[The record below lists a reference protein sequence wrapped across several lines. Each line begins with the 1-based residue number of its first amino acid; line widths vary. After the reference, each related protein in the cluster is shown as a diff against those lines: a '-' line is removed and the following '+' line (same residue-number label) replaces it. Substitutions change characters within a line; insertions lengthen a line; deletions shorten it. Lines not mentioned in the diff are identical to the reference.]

1 MNKNEMIDLMTGV
14 KSSKKTYYTE
24 LKKTV
29 DQLKKK
35 NLQLEIMNL
44 ITKNMNIDVDI
55 QEILKNV
62 IDKLNQLITFD
73 DCHFVILYEEE
84 PTLLHM
90 CPNGKCELEIETKKR
105 LKPFHHMFSSLK
117 ELQLLQVEVEM
128 LPAYPEKE
136 RLQSL
141 EIKTLLLIPIYGKS
155 KEIGILAFGRKNEE
169 KWLNDE
175 LEFLE
180 QLSKQLALTFEN
192 AQLYK
197 EVLHSKQE
205 WEDTFKA
212 VEDMIIVFDREG
224 EVYKSNDVA
233 KAFFDITP
241 MIVASQALIK
251 ETFSL
256 NSPGFQEILLQ
267 HGTILE
273 MHAYPIQNKEQ
284 QVYGVIAYY
293 KNVTERR
300 QMEAQ
305 LLHADKLGAI
315 GEMAAGVAHELN
327 SPLTAILGNSQLL
340 LRNTLADHPDY
351 NLLTDIKNCGE
362 RCRHIIKSLL
372 TFSRQDEYY
381 FHYYSINNAIRQVLN
396 LMGFQLEKKQIS
408 IQLSLQ
414 EDLPHIQG
422 SQQQIE
428 QIIINLLLNAK
439 DAFDGYKESG
449 KSINIR
455 TYLKEHYM
463 VVQVTDNGSGIASE
477 RLPLIFHP
485 FYTTKDSE
493 KGTGLGLSVSLG
505 IAKDH
510 GGKIYVS
517 STPGQGS
524 TFLLKLPLL
533 TDEERSE

>member
-35 NLQLEIMNL
+35 NLQLEIMND
-44 ITKNMNIDVDI
+44 ITKTMNIDMDI
-55 QEILKNV
+55 QEILQLV
-62 IDKLNQLITFD
+62 IEKLKRLISFD
-73 DCHFVILYEEE
+73 DSHFVVLYEEE

-90 CPNGKCELEIETKKR
+90 CPTGRCEMEVVSR
-105 LKPFHHMFSSLK
+105 SQFPLKDIH
-117 ELQLLQVEVEM
+117 LLQVEDNI
-128 LPAYPEKE
+128 LPPYLKKE
-136 RLQSL
+136 RLLSL
-141 EIKTLLLIPIYGKS
+141 QIKTLLFVPLCGKS
-155 KEIGILAFGRKNEE
+155 KEIGILIFGRKNNKEWLEE
-169 KWLNDE
+169 E
-175 LEFLE
+175 LDFLV

-197 EVLHSKQE
+197 ELLHSKQE

-224 EVYKSNDVA
+224 RVHKSNDAA
-233 KAFFDITP
+233 KDFFDLIAL
-241 MIVASQALIK
+241 MEASQVLIQ

-256 NSPGFQEILLQ
+256 DKPRFQEIHLQ
-267 HGTILE
+267 HGAIME
-273 MHAYPIQNKEQ
+273 MHAYPILNKER
-284 QVYGVIAYY
+284 QVYGVISYY

-300 QMEAQ
+300 KMEAQ

-340 LRNTLADHPDY
+340 LRDTLPEHPDY
-351 NLLTDIKNCGE
+351 GLLTDIQNCGD
-362 RCRHIIKSLL
+362 RCRQIIKSLL
-372 TFSRQDEYY
+372 TFSRQDEYK
-381 FHYYSINNAIRQVLN
+381 FHYYSINEAIHQVMN
-396 LMGFQLEKKQIS
+396 LLKFQLEKKQIS
-408 IQLSLQ
+408 IHLSLQ
-414 EDLPHIQG
+414 EGLPHLMG

-439 DAFDGYKESG
+439 DALDDNKGAANKL
-449 KSINIR
+449 ITIH
-455 TYLKEHYM
+455 TYLEENYM
-463 VVQVTDNGSGIASE
+463 VVQVADNGTGMETE

-485 FYTTKDSE
+485 FHTTKDRD

-510 GGKIYVS
+510 GGKIDVW

-524 TFLLKLPLL
+524 TFFLKLPLP
-533 TDEERSE
+533 TDTERRL